1 MSMITVAIVAG
12 SVALVSGAVDF
23 GISKNKENKAAE
35 AAAQKEA
42 ELKAFQD
49 NRQEIIDNSD
59 DIRALAAQV
68 NNPFANLSVATG
80 AAEFQAEQADLAL
93 AQSLDTMAATGAS
106 AGGATALARAAL
118 ASKKGIANSIEQQE
132 AQNQKLAAQG
142 AQQAQQQRL
151 NLQLQAE
158 NEEAAAFDRQE
169 RRDMVDMGIIRED
182 QQYQQNLEVQYGLAS
197 QEAVV
202 GTIENVGNAAT
213 MGVQGNLSGNF

>member
-1 MSMITVAIVAG
+1 MSMVAVAIIGAPIVAG
-12 SVALVSGAVDF
+12 LIDF
-23 GISKNKENKAAE
+23 GISKKKENDAAE

-68 NNPFANLSVATG
+68 QNPFANLSVATG
-80 AAEFQAEQADLAL
+80 AAEFEAEQADLAL

-118 ASKKGIANSIEQQE
+118 ASKKGISNSIQQQE
-132 AQNQKLAAQG
+132 IANQKLAAQG

-158 NEEAAAFDRQE
+158 AEEVAAFDRQE

-182 QQYQQNLEVQYGLAS
+182 QQFQQNLELQYGLAA
-197 QEAVV
+197 QDALV
-202 GTIENVGNAAT
+202 GTVENIGGSVSNAYTA
-213 MGVQGNLSGNF
+213 GLL